1 MRIDRLELRAY
12 GPFTGVVL
20 DLGGKAGLHVI
31 HGRNEAGKST
41 TLRALRG
48 LLFGMPHQSKDA
60 HTHPVRD
67 LRVGAVLRNGSGAS
81 VAVVRRKGRK
91 NDLMDLSSEAPVEP
105 MVLSALLGGVDDKLF
120 DAMYGLDHESL
131 RRGGE
136 ALLRGEGEV
145 GASLLDAGIG
155 GQGVQAVLAS
165 LEREAAALFLAQGSN
180 PPLNR
185 ALSEL
190 AEAKKRVRQAELS
203 ADAWH
208 TQRAAIDRAR
218 AERQRLDEAH
228 RNVAEELYRLERLR
242 AVLGPIEQLR
252 ALREERERL
261 GPVAAISEEAMAESA
276 RAEEEREAARAELE
290 RVGGVLAR
298 LEGELAGLETPA
310 ALAEVPEEI
319 ITDLANR
326 LGALRKARAEA
337 PRVRARLEH
346 LESEA
351 RVLLQRVRPG
361 ADLAAVESMR
371 LRSGFE
377 AKVRE
382 LAAERGG
389 LRQALAQAERA
400 LETASADRASA
411 EARLDA
417 LVEVGA
423 HADLAS
429 LPAPGAA
436 ELSQFANA
444 FAELRDDRRDL
455 ARRREEVE
463 RQVADVERQL
473 DAERRAGEVPTE
485 ADLARARNDRDAL
498 WARVRGGDSAPDLA
512 EAFEQAMGQAD
523 ELADRLRR
531 EATRVAS
538 HARLAADGD
547 AAAREAE
554 RLEERAAALTRQQA
568 DLQARW
574 EAAWAPS
581 GIAPREPAT
590 MIEWRALLDQARD
603 RLTAER
609 AAALQA
615 KQHEGA
621 LGAWH
626 EAWAA
631 CMGELELAADAA
643 PAEAASV
650 LEDLKELFVRV
661 DAAAEHRRHLAT
673 MDAEREALEGLVAPL
688 AASHAPDLVGP
699 PLEDGAD
706 GLIKRWHRAQH
717 ERTQRARLHA
727 EQQDALA
734 QRESQ
739 SRRLGHGVEAL
750 EVLVRRA
757 GAGSLEE
764 LRALEVRARQAM
776 ELGARMR
783 EVEHRILE
791 LGEGASIAELE
802 TQASGHDAAELRAR
816 VDALQAEAA
825 ELDGRRQRLAHE
837 LGASEKGLEVLEQ
850 RSAAEAAE
858 QVAEALARVRTH
870 AHRYVRL
877 RLASALLRREMERYR
892 QRHEDPVLRLAR
904 DLFPRLTLGAYSGL
918 RVGFGDGDEQALLC
932 VRADGV
938 EVPVTGLSDGTRDQ
952 LYLALRVATVAHHAA
967 SSEPMPFVLDDVF
980 VHFDDQRARAGLEV
994 LADLGDRTQ
1003 VLLFT
1008 HHARIVELARQAVG
1022 PERLCIHDLDHLRG
1036 REGLQAGSR

>member
-20 DLGGKAGLHVI
+20 DLGGEAGLHVI

-48 LLFGMPHQSKDA
+48 LLFGMPHKSKDA
-60 HTHPVRD
+60 HTHRARD

-91 NDLMDLSSEAPVEP
+91 NDLMDSSSEAPVEP

-155 GQGVQAVLAS
+155 GQGVRAVFAS
-165 LEREAAALFLAQGSN
+165 LEREAAALFLATGSN

-190 AEAKKRVRQAELS
+190 AEAKMRVRQAELS
-203 ADAWH
+203 ADGWH

-218 AERQRLDEAH
+218 TDRQRLDEAH
-228 RNVAEELYRLERLR
+228 REVAEECFRLERLR
-242 AVLGPIEQLR
+242 AVLGPLEQLR
-252 ALREERERL
+252 ALREERKSL
-261 GPVAAISEEAMAESA
+261 GSVVAISEEAMADSA
-276 RAEEEREAARAELE
+276 RAEDAREAARAELE
-290 RVGGVLAR
+290 RVAELLAR
-298 LEGELAGLETPA
+298 IEGELAGLETPE

-319 ITDLANR
+319 INDLANR
-326 LGALRKARAEA
+326 LGALRKAHAEA
-337 PRVRARLEH
+337 PKVRARLDH
-346 LESEA
+346 LDAEA
-351 RVLLQRVRPG
+351 RSLLQRVRPG
-361 ADLAAVESMR
+361 AELGAVESMR
-371 LRSGFE
+371 LRSGLE

-400 LETASADRASA
+400 LETARDDRSSV
-411 EARLDA
+411 EGRLGG
-417 LVEVGA
+417 LVAMGSD
-423 HADLAS
+423 ADLAS

-436 ELSQFANA
+436 ELSQFASEL
-444 FAELRDDRRDL
+444 AELRDARKDL
-455 ARRREEVE
+455 ERRREEVA
-463 RQVADVERQL
+463 RQAADVERQL

-485 ADLARARNDRDAL
+485 ADLARARIERGAL
-498 WARVRGGDSAPDLA
+498 WARVRGGDTAPDLA
-512 EAFEQAMGQAD
+512 DAFEQAMGRAD

-538 HARLAADGD
+538 HARLAADGE

-554 RLEERAAALTRQQA
+554 RLDERAAALTQEEA

-590 MIEWRALLDQARD
+590 MLEWRALLDQVRD
-603 RLTAER
+603 RLAAER

-615 KQHEGA
+615 KQHDGA

-631 CMGELELAADAA
+631 CMRELGLAADAA

-650 LEDLKELFVRV
+650 VEDLKELFVRV
-661 DAAAEHRRHLAT
+661 DAAAEHRRHLAAI
-673 MDAEREALEGLVAPL
+673 DAEREALEGLVAPL
-688 AASHAPDLVGP
+688 TASHAPDLVGA
-699 PLEDGAD
+699 PLEDRAE

-717 ERTQRARLHA
+717 ERTHRERLHA
-727 EQQDALA
+727 EQQDALD
-734 QRESQ
+734 QRETEG
-739 SRRLGHGVEAL
+739 RRLGHALEAL
-750 EVLVRRA
+750 DALVQRA
-757 GAGSLEE
+757 GASGLEE
-764 LRALEVRARQAM
+764 LRALEAQARQAM

-783 EVEHRILE
+783 DLEHRILE
-791 LGEGASIAELE
+791 LGEGASIADLE
-802 TQASGHDAAELRAR
+802 AQATGHDAAELRAR

-837 LGASEKGLEVLEQ
+837 LGASEKGLEVLEN

-858 QVAEALARVRTH
+858 QAAEALARVRVH

-952 LYLALRVATVAHHAA
+952 LYLALRVATVAHHADA
-967 SSEPMPFVLDDVF
+967 SEPMPFVLDDVF

-1008 HHARIVELARQAVG
+1008 HHARIVELARQAVA
-1022 PERLCIHDLDHLRG
+1022 PERLRVHDLDHLRG